1 MDNPVT
7 VEVNIEQ
14 TLQQDVEEILGGL
27 GLSVDQAIA
36 LFYEQIAKHNG
47 LPFQIDGYNKE
58 TLETFAATDRGDDL
72 MVCEDADD
80 MFSKLG
86 I

>member
-7 VEVNIEQ
+7 VEVNIEE
-14 TLQQDVEEILGGL
+14 TLQQDVEKILGCL

-47 LPFQIDGYNKE
+47 LPFQSDDCNGE
-58 TLETFAATDRGDDL
+58 TLETFTATDRGDDL
-72 MVCEDADD
+72 VVCEDADD
-80 MFSKLG
+80 MFSRLG